1 MKTKL
6 RDQEKNEAVAQARQA
21 VKDAARILGRLG
33 GMAGTGDAK
42 RRPSEVCRAA
52 VNKRWEAYRKEAK
65 KEILSVAPRAK
76 KRSD

>member
-6 RDQEKNEAVAQARQA
+6 RDQEKNEAVAEARQA

-52 VNKRWEAYRKEAK
+52 VNKRWDAYRKEAK
-65 KEILSVAPRAK
+65 KEIVSVSSRTR

>member
-52 VNKRWEAYRKEAK
+52 VNKRWDAYRKEAK
-65 KEILSVAPRAK
+65 KEIVSIASRTK

>member
-1 MKTKL
+1 MRTKL

-52 VNKRWEAYRKEAK
+52 VNKRWEAYRQETK
-65 KEILSVAPRAK
+65 KEIVSVSRTK

>member
-6 RDQEKNEAVAQARQA
+6 RDQEKNEAVAHARQA

-52 VNKRWEAYRKEAK
+52 VNKRWEAYRQEAK
-65 KEILSVAPRAK
+65 KEIVSIASRTK

>member
-65 KEILSVAPRAK
+65 KEILSVSSRAR